1 MNFRAF
7 IRILRA
13 NGFTEVRVKGDHH
26 QFEGYVGGKR
36 KMVTVAYSRSGDDI
50 MKKNLGSM
58 IRQSGLDKK
67 LFR

>member
-1 MNFRAF
+1 
-7 IRILRA
+7 
-13 NGFTEVRVKGDHH
+13 
-26 QFEGYVGGKR
+26 
-36 KMVTVAYSRSGDDI
+36 MVTVAYSRPGDDI

>member
-7 IRILRA
+7 VKILKA
-13 NGFTEVRVKGDHH
+13 NGFTEVRVRGDHH

-36 KMVTVAYSRSGDDI
+36 KMVTVAYSRLGDDI
-50 MKKNLGSM
+50 KRNNLGSM